1 MEDSGK
7 LIPMNNGKWLSAGS
21 YHLVHT
27 RHVVLSSAC
36 MMVKLKSREVAAM
49 YAEYYMHPKADAEES

>member
-1 MEDSGK
+1 VQEA
-7 LIPMNNGKWLSAGS
+7 II
-21 YHLVHT
+21 
-27 RHVVLSSAC
+27 VLSSAC